1 MEIKISNAERKFIVD
16 GIEHNIRND
25 GRQRID
31 VCSFDI
37 KPDVLPF
44 CMSSAEINLH
54 GTRIIV
60 GIKLEITNPDVNTP
74 SLGQIETSV
83 KWYVIFFFFFI
94 VQIGIGPLW
103 QTI

>member
-1 MEIKISNAERKFIVD
+1 MQDKISNAEKKFIID
-16 GIEHNIRND
+16 GIEANIRND

-37 KPDVLPF
+37 KPDILPY

-60 GIKLEITNPDVNTP
+60 GIKLEITKPDIKTP

-83 KWYVIFFFFFI
+83 KWYVII
-94 VQIGIGPLW
+94 
-103 QTI
+103 